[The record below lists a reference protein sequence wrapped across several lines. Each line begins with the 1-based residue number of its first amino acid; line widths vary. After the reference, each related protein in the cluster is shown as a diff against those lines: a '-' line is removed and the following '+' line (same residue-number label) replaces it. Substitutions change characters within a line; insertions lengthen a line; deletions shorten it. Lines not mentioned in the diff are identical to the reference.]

1 MPRFR
6 IFQLRQEYVQ
16 AFQEKAPKPGKM
28 TLRDSRYDETG
39 AIEADSPYEA
49 WKLLQEE
56 NRPDNVRQLTVGD
69 VLQIDD
75 EPPMVCAWWGFE
87 TAQWMSAEQEA
98 AIETHG
104 EVDVREAV
112 SR

>member
-1 MPRFR
+1 MPGYR
-6 IFQLRQEYVQ
+6 IFQLRPEYVL

-28 TLRDSRYDETG
+28 SLRDGRYEETG
-39 AIEADSPYEA
+39 AIDADSAYEA
-49 WKLLQEE
+49 WKLLQDE
-56 NRPDNVRQLTVGD
+56 NRPENVRRLAVGD

-75 EPPMVCAWWGFE
+75 EDPMVCAWWGFE

-98 AIETHG
+98 IETHE
-104 EVDVREAV
+104 EVDVRETV

>member
-1 MPRFR
+1 MLRYR
-6 IFQLRQEYVQ
+6 IFQLRQDYVGG
-16 AFQEKAPKPGKM
+16 FQEKAPKSGKM

-39 AIEADSPYEA
+39 LIEADSPYDA

-56 NRPDNVRQLTVGD
+56 NRPGGVRRLGVGD

-75 EPPMVCAWWGFE
+75 QPPLVCVWWGFE

-98 AIETHG
+98 AMGTHG
-104 EVDVREAV
+104 EVDVHQEV